1 MQNVDEEIVCI
12 LFYWIFVLSF
22 LFDFPLRVLGF
33 KKYFIFFLCIII
45 FTTTL
50 YTVHAVMLPVIA
62 LIFLIVHTHRCHLKL
77 DFGK

>member
-1 MQNVDEEIVCI
+1 MQNVDEEVVCI
-12 LFYWIFVLSF
+12 LFYWIFVFSF

-50 YTVHAVMLPVIA
+50 YTIHAVMLPVIA

-77 DFGK
+77 DFRK